1 MVHTNRWTGWTWLVV
16 AGALAL
22 SPAPA
27 DAEGFLDLYLGAAFP
42 QDSDVDTSADDP
54 IVADMISY
62 PSDVEW
68 ETSPSFGIRGGYW
81 FDEPGL
87 NFLGIGLDLSYYRAF
102 EESDFASLDV
112 YVTPLTPLLML
123 RIPIATSEAFPGG
136 RIQPYG
142 AIGPGFTLAAAHAD
156 TDELRDNFSGFDTHL
171 DDFEAATFD
180 VGLDARAGLAIQL
193 APHFAVFGEYRY
205 TYIELEFEDD
215 VDAFDNVGLFE
226 TEIDIEPELETHHLV
241 FGVSF
246 RF

>member
-1 MVHTNRWTGWTWLVV
+1 MVHTNRWTGWTWLAL

-22 SPAPA
+22 APAPA
-27 DAEGFLDLYLGAAFP
+27 AAEGFFDLYLGAAFP
-42 QDSDVDTSADDP
+42 QDSDVDTGADDQ
-54 IVADMISY
+54 IVSDMIAYS
-62 PSDVEW
+62 SDVEW

-81 FDEPGL
+81 FDEPGF

-112 YVTPLTPLLML
+112 YAMPMTPLLML
-123 RIPIATSEAFPGG
+123 RIPIAASEEFPGG

-142 AIGPGFTLAAAHAD
+142 AIGPGFTFVAAHAD
-156 TDELRDNFSGFDTHL
+156 TDELRDNFSGLDTHL
-171 DDFEAATFD
+171 DDFEDATFD

-193 APHFAVFGEYRY
+193 ARPFAIYGEYRY
-205 TYIELEFEDD
+205 TYIEPEFEDD
-215 VDAFDNVGLFE
+215 VKAFDNIGPFE
-226 TEIDIEPELETHHLV
+226 TEIDIEPELATHHLV